1 MIGVHALAIATLP
14 ISFLGALALSRRTA
28 APGRLALAALVAYTL
43 ALLAGLVAAGE
54 SLAVPGIT
62 RQMLEAEPAARDG
75 FRCAGLES
83 VASLAYPARM
93 RVAIAGASGL
103 IGTQLTQQCAERGD
117 EVVKLPRLGTAPWS
131 VESADAVVNLA
142 GANIAGRRWN
152 AGYKQE
158 IENSR
163 VLSTRALVEAIS
175 RAARKPRVLV
185 NASAVGFYGPRG
197 DELLDE
203 SAPAGADF
211 LARVVQAW
219 EAEARRAK
227 VRAVQIRTGVVLS
240 RQGGALQQMLLPFK
254 AFVGGPIGSGKQ
266 WFPWIHIAD
275 EVAAIL
281 SCIDRESLSGP
292 VNLVAPG
299 IVTMK
304 EFAKALGRA
313 LHRPSWA
320 PVPAAALRIAMG
332 EAAEALA
339 SGQRAVPKKL
349 LESGFQFRYPE
360 LAPALADLLR

>member
-1 MIGVHALAIATLP
+1 
-14 ISFLGALALSRRTA
+14 
-28 APGRLALAALVAYTL
+28 
-43 ALLAGLVAAGE
+43 
-54 SLAVPGIT
+54 
-62 RQMLEAEPAARDG
+62 
-75 FRCAGLES
+75 
-83 VASLAYPARM
+83 M

-103 IGTQLTQQCAERGD
+103 IGTELSQLLAERGD

-131 VESADAVVNLA
+131 VAGADAVVNLA

-152 AGYKQE
+152 AAYKKE

-163 VLSTRALVEAIS
+163 LLSTRALVEAIS
-175 RAARKPRVLV
+175 TAARKPRVLV
-185 NASAVGFYGPRG
+185 NASAVGFYGPSG
-197 DELLDE
+197 DELLEE
-203 SAPAGADF
+203 SAPPGGDF

-219 EAEARRAK
+219 EAEARKATIRS
-227 VRAVQIRTGVVLS
+227 VQFRTGVVLS

-254 AFVGGPIGSGKQ
+254 AFVGGPIGRGQQ

-281 SCIDRESLSGP
+281 SCIVRESLAGP

-320 PVPAAALRIAMG
+320 PVPLAALRIALG
-332 EAAEALA
+332 EVAEVLA
-339 SGQRAVPKKL
+339 SGQRAVPRKL

-360 LAPALADLLR
+360 LPPAFRDLLT